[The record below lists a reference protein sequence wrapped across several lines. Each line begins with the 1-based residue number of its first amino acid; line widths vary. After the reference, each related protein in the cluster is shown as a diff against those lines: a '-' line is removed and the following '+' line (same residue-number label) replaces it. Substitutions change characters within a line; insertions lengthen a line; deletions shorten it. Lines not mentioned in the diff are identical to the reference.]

1 MKRRIRRR
9 RDAGFTL
16 LELLLSLALLALL
29 MGSLLSGMQ
38 LAQKAF
44 ETSRSNQAVGDLE
57 AAATALSDMLS
68 HAYPMMIPD
77 QKKGQTLFF
86 FGRPDGCMFVGLSEG
101 QTQAG
106 GFFAGEIGLE
116 PNGSSAD
123 LAVWTQSFRP
133 AEASQIA
140 RSSMQKTEA
149 VRGVSFLQLR
159 YFGVMEE
166 GKPPRWSDNW
176 LDAAHLPK
184 LIAVRFTTARFG
196 RPVEID
202 FTVALRQEA
211 Q

>member
-1 MKRRIRRR
+1 MKRRVRRR
-9 RDAGFTL
+9 GDAGFTL

-57 AAATALSDMLS
+57 ASATALSDMLS
-68 HAYPMMIPD
+68 HAYPMMIAD

-86 FGRPDGCMFVGLSEG
+86 TGRPDGCTFVSLSEG

-106 GFFAGEIGLE
+106 GFFAAEIGLA
-116 PNGSSAD
+116 PNGASAD
-123 LAVWTQSFRP
+123 LAVWTQSFR
-133 AEASQIA
+133 AADIA
-140 RSSMQKTEA
+140 QLARGSMQKTEA
-149 VRGVSFLQLR
+149 VRDVSFLQLR
-159 YFGVMEE
+159 YFGVLEE
-166 GKPPRWSDNW
+166 NKPPRWSDNW

-184 LIAVRFTTARFG
+184 LIALRFTTTRFG
-196 RPVEID
+196 RPVQIA